1 MNVNG
6 VNLIDFTMPSAVPTP
21 AGGKV
26 RNVGGM
32 KLILPEKSEEKKPAE
47 GTKERKVNWKALL
60 FLVVA
65 FFIFLKLVTG
75 HVRRYGK

>member
-1 MNVNG
+1 VNG
-6 VNLIDFTMPSAVPTP
+6 VNLIDFTMPSAVPAG
-21 AGGKV
+21 AGGKTK
-26 RNVGGM
+26 NVGGM
-32 KLILPEKSEEKKPAE
+32 KLVLPKKTEEKTSPETREK
-47 GTKERKVNWKALL
+47 KVNWKAIL